1 MLILKL
7 SMYIIL
13 FSVYVYYLSE
23 NKIRI
28 EFKLGMNHEMQEK

>member
-7 SMYIIL
+7 SIR
-13 FSVYVYYLSE
+13 VYVYYLSE

-28 EFKLGMNHEMQEK
+28 EFKLGMIYEMQEK